1 MSVKNNTAVVI
12 LAAGKGK
19 RMKSDLPKVLH
30 KLAGKYLVDHVIEN
44 VKKAGIENIIL
55 VVGHQFELVLEKL
68 ADRQVDFVVQEPQL
82 GTGHAVQVTVPHLVD
97 FAGDLV
103 VLCGDMPFISS
114 STISA
119 LIKTRR
125 ETGAAATVLT
135 VTLDNP
141 GGYGRIIRDRDG
153 YLEAIVEYKDA
164 DLQTCLIKE
173 VNTGAYCFNYNQLL
187 PVLKQLKS
195 ENTQAEYYLTD
206 TIALFKANGL
216 KVSALASDNPNEGMG
231 VNSQAELNLMQTIIT
246 EQNH

>member
-1 MSVKNNTAVVI
+1 LSVKNNTVAVI

-30 KLAGKYLVDHVIEN
+30 KLDGRYLVDHVIEN
-44 VKKAGIENIIL
+44 VRKAGIENIIL
-55 VVGHQFELVLEKL
+55 VVGHQFELVMEKL
-68 ADRQVDFVVQEPQL
+68 ADRQVDFVVQQPQS
-82 GTGHAVQVTVPHLVD
+82 GTGHAVQVTVPRLD
-97 FAGDLV
+97 NFDGDLL

-125 ETGAAATVLT
+125 ETDAAATVLS
-135 VTLDNP
+135 VTLDDP
-141 GGYGRIIRDRDG
+141 GGYGRITRDQSG
-153 YLEAIVEYKDA
+153 YLEAIIEYKDA
-164 DLQTCLIKE
+164 DLQTRLIKE
-173 VNTGAYCFNYNQLL
+173 VNTGAYCFNYKQLL
-187 PVLKQLKS
+187 PLLKQLNS

-246 EQNH
+246 EQKR